1 MHGSH
6 PFFSVPLLMGAGF
19 SFAGKHNKH
28 VARDMLLRLLAE
40 AEANIIRVTGKK
52 VMAGNVRARVGK
64 SRHLISTTSHLAEA
78 FAVSSKHK

>member
-1 MHGSH
+1 MHGLH

-52 VMAGNVRARVGK
+52 VMAGSVRARVDK
-64 SRHLISTTSHLAEA
+64 SRHLIININYFTS
-78 FAVSSKHK
+78 S